1 MWFIIR
7 FGLKTFMI
15 SLRANKYLLAKH
27 LFNDNNGNNMELLK
41 GKQLEHI
48 QDKFIE
54 LNSPNVCNLVASF
67 KHRPKGGYVNNILE
81 VEFKSHYDNI
91 QECCFSRQCCG
102 QKVFIFKMLIGLGM
116 EQALV
121 AQMQLRGDLEDLWI
135 MLDHVQCV
143 AN

>member
-41 GKQLEHI
+41 GKQLEQI

-54 LNSPNVCNLVASF
+54 LNSPNVHNLVASF
-67 KHRPKGGYVNNILE
+67 KHHPKGGYINNILE
-81 VEFKSHYDNI
+81 IKFKSHYDNI
-91 QECCFSRQCCG
+91 Q
-102 QKVFIFKMLIGLGM
+102 
-116 EQALV
+116 
-121 AQMQLRGDLEDLWI
+121 
-135 MLDHVQCV
+135 
-143 AN
+143 